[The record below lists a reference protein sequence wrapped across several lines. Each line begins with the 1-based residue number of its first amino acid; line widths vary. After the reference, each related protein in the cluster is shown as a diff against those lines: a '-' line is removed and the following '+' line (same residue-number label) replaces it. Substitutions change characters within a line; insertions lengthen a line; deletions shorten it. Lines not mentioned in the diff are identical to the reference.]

1 MIYCGMS
8 RTSATVLTQRG
19 QTSVPAEVRHALD
32 LQAGMRLTWEAVSE
46 DEIRV
51 RVIRGVEG
59 DPVAMLGFAN
69 RFRNA
74 RSTAEWMAEL
84 REGER

>member
-1 MIYCGMS
+1 
-8 RTSATVLTQRG
+8 
-19 QTSVPAEVRHALD
+19 
-32 LQAGMRLTWEAVSE
+32 MRLTWEAVSE

-59 DPVAMLGFAN
+59 DPVAMLGFAK